1 MQPPHAPSRLRS
13 FELFWFLFLA
23 LPLTAWAQGE
33 SGASGDVS
41 LAQLWRQGG
50 WAMYPLAG
58 FSIGTLALIL
68 FNALRLRELPFLRP
82 DVSAQLAAALTR
94 GDLEAARGICQSQPC
109 IVANITRAGLVR
121 ARPDA
126 YQPAA
131 VEKAM
136 EEASVEEVSAPFVVI
151 SYLSI
156 IATLAPM
163 VGMLG
168 TVSGMIKAFRNIALG
183 GMGKPE
189 LLADNISEALIT
201 TAVGLIVGIP
211 AMFAFFFFK
220 SRYTKLTSRIARIC
234 GDLHHTLT
242 HALSVPRSGVVVTG
256 VPPPEEQST
265 VPAAVGDATAL
276 ITPGAS

>member
-1 MQPPHAPSRLRS
+1 MKQQRLEWTTILRWLLLVGLVPALMQAQ
-13 FELFWFLFLA
+13 EA
-23 LPLTAWAQGE
+23 TTTTAAAD
-33 SGASGDVS
+33 ASGDVS
-41 LAQLWRQGG
+41 LGQLWAQGG
-50 WAMYPLAG
+50 WAMYPLAL
-58 FSIGTLALIL
+58 FSMAAFGLIV
-68 FNALRLRELPFLRP
+68 FNAMAVREQSLLRP
-82 DVSAQLAAALTR
+82 DVTTRLDEALKRSDLTAAKALC
-94 GDLEAARGICQSQPC
+94 EEQPC
-109 IVANITRAGLVR
+109 LVANITAAGL
-121 ARPDA
+121 ARVKAGDYDA
-126 YQPAA
+126 ET

-136 EEASVEEVSAPFVVI
+136 EEASVEEIAGPFAVI

-201 TAVGLIVGIP
+201 TAVGLVVGIP

-220 SRYTKLTSRIARIC
+220 SRYARLTSRLARIC

-242 HALSVPRSGVVVTG
+242 HTMKMKGG
-256 VPPPEEQST
+256 
-265 VPAAVGDATAL
+265 
-276 ITPGAS
+276 GA

>member
-1 MQPPHAPSRLRS
+1 MPIRSLPKSVAAFLLVGCWFASTGILSAQP
-13 FELFWFLFLA
+13 
-23 LPLTAWAQGE
+23 
-33 SGASGDVS
+33 ASGDVS
-41 LAQLWRQGG
+41 LGQLWRQGG
-50 WAMYPLAG
+50 WAMYPLAL
-58 FSIGTLALIL
+58 FSVAAFGLIL
-68 FNALRLRELPFLRP
+68 YNAMVVRERALLRP
-82 DVSAQLAAALTR
+82 EVVQRLETKIAD
-94 GDLEAARGICQSQPC
+94 GDIAGARMICDAEPC
-109 IVANITRAGLVR
+109 LVANITKAGLVR
-121 ARPDA
+121 AKPDA
-126 YQPAA
+126 FDAIA
-131 VEKAM
+131 SEKAM
-136 EEASVEEVSAPFVVI
+136 EEAAVEEVAGPFVII

-220 SRYTKLTSRIARIC
+220 SRYARLTSRVSRIC

-242 HALSVPRSGVVVTG
+242 HALRRSRPDEVVKV
-256 VPPPEEQST
+256 Q
-265 VPAAVGDATAL
+265 L
-276 ITPGAS
+276 LQ

>member
-1 MQPPHAPSRLRS
+1 MTPPSLSFRSRWCWRWLLL
-13 FELFWFLFLA
+13 LFVW
-23 LPLTAWAQGE
+23 PVTAWAQG
-33 SGASGDVS
+33 SAGASADVS

-82 DVSAQLAAALTR
+82 DVSTQLETALTQGDLAAAR
-94 GDLEAARGICQSQPC
+94 AVCQAQPC

-121 ARPDA
+121 ARA
-126 YQPAA
+126 EAFEPAA

-211 AMFAFFFFK
+211 AMFAFFYFK

-242 HALSVPRSGVVVTG
+242 HGLAAARESGSAPDPVRRIVEAGVTAGANAVSVTSI
-256 VPPPEEQST
+256 
-265 VPAAVGDATAL
+265 PAD
-276 ITPGAS
+276 

>member
-1 MQPPHAPSRLRS
+1 MRSLPSPSCSWVRLVGLV
-13 FELFWFLFLA
+13 LFVALPSLA
-23 LPLTAWAQGE
+23 LAQDAAADAG
-33 SGASGDVS
+33 GDVS

-50 WAMYPLAG
+50 WAMYPLAV
-58 FSIGTLALIL
+58 FSILALGLIL
-68 FNALRLRELPFLRP
+68 YNAIAVRVQPLLRP
-82 DVSAQLAAALTR
+82 DITVQLEETLGRADLAAAQTVCEENP
-94 GDLEAARGICQSQPC
+94 GMI
-109 IVANITRAGLVR
+109 ANITRAGL
-121 ARPDA
+121 ARIKGDHFD
-126 YQPAA
+126 PAA

-136 EEASVEEVSAPFVVI
+136 EEASVEEVAGPFINI

-211 AMFAFFFFK
+211 AMFAYFVFK
-220 SRYTKLTSRIARIC
+220 SRYAKLTSRISRTC
-234 GDLHHTLT
+234 GDLHQTLVS
-242 HALSVPRSGVVVTG
+242 ALTQAHR
-256 VPPPEEQST
+256 
-265 VPAAVGDATAL
+265 
-276 ITPGAS
+276 

>member
-1 MQPPHAPSRLRS
+1 MKHPSSLPWLAATRWLL
-13 FELFWFLFLA
+13 LFGLVPVFL
-23 LPLTAWAQGE
+23 PAQE
-33 SGASGDVS
+33 AVAAAAASGDVS
-41 LAQLWRQGG
+41 LGQLWRQGG
-50 WAMYPLAG
+50 WAMYPLAL
-58 FSIGTLALIL
+58 FSVAAFGLIL
-68 FNALRLRELPFLRP
+68 FNALNIREQPLLRP
-82 DVSAQLAAALTR
+82 EVSDELEDLLAR
-94 GDLEAARGICQSQPC
+94 GDIVGARAACEASPC
-109 IVANITRAGLVR
+109 LVANITRAGLVR
-121 ARPDA
+121 ADKRSFNA
-126 YQPAA
+126 EA

-136 EEASVEEVSAPFVVI
+136 EEASVEEVAGPFGVI

-201 TAVGLIVGIP
+201 TAVGLVVGIP

-220 SRYTKLTSRIARIC
+220 SRYARLTSRLARIC

-242 HALSVPRSGVVVTG
+242 KAVSRS
-256 VPPPEEQST
+256 
-265 VPAAVGDATAL
+265 
-276 ITPGAS
+276 

>member
-1 MQPPHAPSRLRS
+1 MKTPPLSPWLSVTRWL
-13 FELFWFLFLA
+13 LLLGLVPVFLQ
-23 LPLTAWAQGE
+23 AQEAAAAAG
-33 SGASGDVS
+33 GDVS
-41 LAQLWRQGG
+41 MGQLWRQGG
-50 WAMYPLAG
+50 WAMYPLAL
-58 FSIGTLALIL
+58 FSVAAFGLIL
-68 FNALRLRELPFLRP
+68 FNALNIREQPLLRPEVSRELEEL
-82 DVSAQLAAALTR
+82 LAK
-94 GDLEAARGICQSQPC
+94 GDLAGARAACERSPC
-109 IVANITRAGLVR
+109 LVANITRAGLVR
-121 ARPDA
+121 ADQDA
-126 YQPAA
+126 FDAVA

-136 EEASVEEVSAPFVVI
+136 EESSVEEVAGPFGVI

-201 TAVGLIVGIP
+201 TAVGLVVGIP

-220 SRYTKLTSRIARIC
+220 SRYARLTSRLARIC

-242 HALSVPRSGVVVTG
+242 HAMKR
-256 VPPPEEQST
+256 
-265 VPAAVGDATAL
+265 TA
-276 ITPGAS
+276 

>member
-1 MQPPHAPSRLRS
+1 
-13 FELFWFLFLA
+13 
-23 LPLTAWAQGE
+23 
-33 SGASGDVS
+33 
-41 LAQLWRQGG
+41 
-50 WAMYPLAG
+50 
-58 FSIGTLALIL
+58 
-68 FNALRLRELPFLRP
+68 
-82 DVSAQLAAALTR
+82 
-94 GDLEAARGICQSQPC
+94 
-109 IVANITRAGLVR
+109 
-121 ARPDA
+121 
-126 YQPAA
+126 

-136 EEASVEEVSAPFVVI
+136 EEASVEEISAPFVVI
-151 SYLSI
+151 GYLSI

-242 HALSVPRSGVVVTG
+242 HGIAARRS
-256 VPPPEEQST
+256 S
-265 VPAAVGDATAL
+265 ATASAETL
-276 ITPGAS
+276 RQPETDVSATDEVTAPASPSAL

>member
-1 MQPPHAPSRLRS
+1 MKAPLPFLWLSLTRWVLLGGLFPVFLHAQ
-13 FELFWFLFLA
+13 EA
-23 LPLTAWAQGE
+23 TAAG
-33 SGASGDVS
+33 GDVS
-41 LAQLWRQGG
+41 LGQLWRQGG
-50 WAMYPLAG
+50 WAMYPLAV
-58 FSIGTLALIL
+58 FSVAAFGLIL
-68 FNALRLRELPFLRP
+68 YNALNIRELPLLRP
-82 DVSAQLAAALTR
+82 DVSGELQDLLSR
-94 GDLEAARGICQSQPC
+94 GEIDGARGACEASPC
-109 IVANITRAGLVR
+109 LVANITRAGLVR
-121 ARPDA
+121 ADRDA
-126 YQPAA
+126 FDAEA

-136 EEASVEEVSAPFVVI
+136 EEASVEEVAGPFGVI

-201 TAVGLIVGIP
+201 TAVGLVVGIP

-220 SRYTKLTSRIARIC
+220 SRYARLTSRLARIC

-242 HALSVPRSGVVVTG
+242 R
-256 VPPPEEQST
+256 
-265 VPAAVGDATAL
+265 AVSR
-276 ITPGAS
+276 P

>member
-1 MQPPHAPSRLRS
+1 MKKTRMEWMTITRWLLLVGLVPVLLQ
-13 FELFWFLFLA
+13 
-23 LPLTAWAQGE
+23 AQE
-33 SGASGDVS
+33 AAAASAVDAAGDVS
-41 LAQLWRQGG
+41 LGQLWSQGG
-50 WAMYPLAG
+50 WAMYPLAL
-58 FSIGTLALIL
+58 FSMAAFGLIV
-68 FNALRLRELPFLRP
+68 FNAMAVREQSLLRP
-82 DVSAQLAAALTR
+82 DVTAQLDDALGKGEVGAAKA
-94 GDLEAARGICQSQPC
+94 ICEEQPC
-109 IVANITRAGLVR
+109 LVANITAAGL
-121 ARPDA
+121 ARVKATAYDA
-126 YQPAA
+126 EA

-136 EEASVEEVSAPFVVI
+136 EEASVEEIAGPFSVI

-201 TAVGLIVGIP
+201 TAVGLVVGIP

-220 SRYTKLTSRIARIC
+220 SRYARLTSRLARIC

-242 HALSVPRSGVVVTG
+242 HTMK
-256 VPPPEEQST
+256 T
-265 VPAAVGDATAL
+265 KGD
-276 ITPGAS
+276 GA

>member
-1 MQPPHAPSRLRS
+1 MLPPCLTRWFHPRYALVCISVFLPS
-13 FELFWFLFLA
+13 FAFA
-23 LPLTAWAQGE
+23 QHLPLAAAGE
-33 SGASGDVS
+33 VS
-41 LAQLWRQGG
+41 FGQLWRQGG

-58 FSIGTLALIL
+58 FSVGTFALVL
-68 FNALRLRELPFLRP
+68 FNALRVRGETLLRP
-82 DVSAQLAAALTR
+82 EVAAQLASALQR
-94 GDLEAARGICQSQPC
+94 GDVAAARTICRVQPC
-109 IVANITRAGLVR
+109 LVANITDAGLSRV
-121 ARPDA
+121 RPDA
-126 YQPAA
+126 YDPAA

-136 EEASVEEVSAPFVVI
+136 EEASSEEIAGPFVVI

-156 IATLAPM
+156 VATLAPM

-220 SRYTKLTSRIARIC
+220 SRYAKLTSRVARVC

-242 HALSVPRSGVVVTG
+242 QALAASRQPA
-256 VPPPEEQST
+256 EAQSR
-265 VPAAVGDATAL
+265 P
-276 ITPGAS
+276 